1 MSRDHDTISRLR
13 VGEMPLI
20 RKVIEQLHLKD
31 IFLKYIKPHKKETIP
46 AADSLLILLFNIT
59 GGRQPLYEIEQWV
72 QRMDSRVF
80 GYKFFKKGVMNDDR
94 FGRALHKLY
103 LTDRA
108 SMMTDIVLSM
118 IKFTGIDL
126 SRVHNDSTTVKA
138 YGKMPG
144 RTRTG
149 LKLAQGH
156 SKDHRPD
163 LKQIV
168 YSLSVSADGAVP
180 VHYKTYAGNRSDDTT
195 HIETWSTLHKIIGR
209 PSFLYVADS
218 KVCTEKQLFHI
229 VNHGGRVVTIIPDT
243 WKEVRDFKEELR
255 RGKKNKKIIWRRTVP
270 GERESVEYFSC
281 FSGNHRTAKGN
292 YKIHWVYSSEKK
304 KRDRDIREKALKKAE
319 YKLADLCGKLNMRNL
334 KTKENILKIA
344 DEITRGQAV
353 ERYFHLKIDEVQQT
367 YKKQIGVGRPTS
379 KTKYRTVKEKLYS
392 LSYTRNQRALK
403 EETNVDGVFPLLAT
417 DPEITP
423 KDALLAYK
431 YQPRLEKRFTQ
442 FKSVHNAAP
451 LFFKRIER
459 VEGIMFLFFIS
470 LMIQAVI
477 EREVRL
483 KMEEKNIAALP
494 VYPEHRIAY
503 HPTTAKIFD
512 RFDGLS
518 LYKLKQNGVLK
529 ILRDD
534 LSVLQKKIITILG
547 IPEYEFWSEGNL

>member
-1 MSRDHDTISRLR
+1 MSRDHDTITRLR

-534 LSVLQKKIITILG
+534 LSVLQKKIIKILG

>member
-1 MSRDHDTISRLR
+1 MSRDHDTITRLR

>member
-1 MSRDHDTISRLR
+1 MSRDYDTITRLQ

-31 IFLKYIKPHKKETIP
+31 ILLKYIKPHKKESIP
-46 AADSLLILLFNIT
+46 AVDSLLILLFNIT
-59 GGRQPLYEIEQWV
+59 ISRQPLYEIEQWV
-72 QRMDSRVF
+72 KRIDPKVF
-80 GYKFFKKGVMNDDR
+80 GYKFFKKGVINDDR
-94 FGRALHKLY
+94 FGRALYKLY
-103 LTDRA
+103 LSDRA

-138 YGKMPG
+138 YGKIPG

-149 LKLAQGH
+149 LKFAQGH

-168 YSLSVSADGAVP
+168 YSLSVSADGTVP
-180 VHYKTYAGNRSDDTT
+180 VHYKTYAGNRTDDTT
-195 HIETWSTLHKIIGR
+195 HIETWDTLHRIIGR

-218 KVCTEKQLFHI
+218 KVCSENQLSHI
-229 VNHGGRVVTIIPDT
+229 VKHGGRVVTIIPDT
-243 WKEVRDFKEELR
+243 WKEVQGFKGELR
-255 RGKKNKKIIWRRTVP
+255 KSKKHKKIIWRRTVP
-270 GERESVEYFSC
+270 EKSETVEYFSC
-281 FSGNHRTAKGN
+281 FSGNHRTAKSN
-292 YKIHWVYSSEKK
+292 YKIHWLYSSEKR
-304 KRDRDIREKALKKAE
+304 KRDRQSREKALKKAE

-334 KTKENILKIA
+334 KSRENILKTA
-344 DEITRGQAV
+344 NEITKGQAV
-353 ERYFHLKIDEVQQT
+353 ERYFHLKLHEVQQT
-367 YKKQIGVGRPTS
+367 HKKQIGTGRPGS
-379 KTKYRTVKEKLYS
+379 KTKYRTIKEKLYS
-392 LSYTRNQRALK
+392 LSYTRHQRALK

-417 DPEITP
+417 DSEITP
-423 KDALLAYK
+423 KEALLAYK

-451 LFFKRIER
+451 LFFKSIDR
-459 VEGIMFLFFIS
+459 VEGIMFLFFIA
-470 LMIQAVI
+470 LMIQAII

-518 LYKLKQNGVLK
+518 AYTLKQNGVVK

-534 LSVLQKKIITILG
+534 LSDLQKKIIKILG
-547 IPEYEFWSEGNL
+547 ISEYEFWSEGNP

>member
-1 MSRDHDTISRLR
+1 
-13 VGEMPLI
+13 
-20 RKVIEQLHLKD
+20 
-31 IFLKYIKPHKKETIP
+31 
-46 AADSLLILLFNIT
+46 
-59 GGRQPLYEIEQWV
+59 
-72 QRMDSRVF
+72 
-80 GYKFFKKGVMNDDR
+80 
-94 FGRALHKLY
+94 
-103 LTDRA
+103 
-108 SMMTDIVLSM
+108 MMTDIVLSM

-138 YGKMPG
+138 YGKIPG

-180 VHYKTYAGNRSDDTT
+180 VHYKTYAGNRTDDTT
-195 HIETWSTLHKIIGR
+195 HIETWNTLHKIIGK

-218 KVCTEKQLFHI
+218 KVCTTKQLSHI
-229 VNHGGRVVTIIPDT
+229 VKHGGRVITIIPET
-243 WKEVRDFKEELR
+243 WKEVGEFKEELR
-255 RGKKNKKIIWRRTVP
+255 KSKKKKKIIWRRTVP
-270 GERESVEYFSC
+270 EESETIEYFSC

-292 YKIHWVYSSEKK
+292 YKIHWLYSSEKK
-304 KRDRDIREKALKKAE
+304 KRDREIREKALKKAE
-319 YKLADLCGKLNMRNL
+319 YKLADLCGKLNMRDL
-334 KTKENILKIA
+334 KSKENILKA
-344 DEITRGQAV
+344 ANEITKGQAV
-353 ERYFHLKIDEVQQT
+353 ERYFYITIDEVQQT
-367 YKKQIGVGRPTS
+367 HKKQIGIGRPSS
-379 KTKYRTVKEKLYS
+379 KTKYRTVIEKLYS
-392 LSYTRNQRALK
+392 LSYTRNQRDLK
-403 EETNVDGVFPLLAT
+403 EETKVDGVFPLLST

-459 VEGIMFLFFIS
+459 VEGIMFLFFIA
-470 LMIQAVI
+470 LMIQAII

-518 LYKLKQNGVLK
+518 LYRLKQNGVVK

-534 LSVLQKKIITILG
+534 LSDLHKKIIKILE
-547 IPEYEFWSEGNL
+547 IPEHEFWSEHNL

>member
-1 MSRDHDTISRLR
+1 MSRDHDTITRLQ
-13 VGEMPLI
+13 VGEIPLI

-46 AADSLLILLFNIT
+46 AVDSLLILLFNIT
-59 GGRQPLYEIEQWV
+59 SGRQPLYEIEQWV
-72 QRMDSRVF
+72 QRIDSKVF
-80 GYKFFKKGVMNDDR
+80 GYKFFKKGVINDDR
-94 FGRALHKLY
+94 FGRALYKLY
-103 LTDRA
+103 LSDRA

-138 YGKMPG
+138 YGKIPG
-144 RTRTG
+144 KTRIG

-180 VHYKTYAGNRSDDTT
+180 VHYKTYAGNRTDDTT
-195 HIETWSTLHKIIGR
+195 HIETWNTLHEIIGR

-218 KVCTEKQLFHI
+218 KVCTEKQLSYI
-229 VNHGGRVVTIIPDT
+229 VKHGGRVVSIIPDT
-243 WKEVRDFKEELR
+243 WKEVQDFKGELR
-255 RGKKNKKIIWRRTVP
+255 KSKKNKKIIWRRTVP
-270 GERESVEYFSC
+270 EESETVEYFSC

-292 YKIHWVYSSEKK
+292 YKIHWLYSSEKR
-304 KRDRDIREKALKKAE
+304 KRDRQSREKALKKAE

-334 KTKENILKIA
+334 KTKENILKTA
-344 DEITRGQAV
+344 NEITKGQAV
-353 ERYFHLKIDEVQQT
+353 ERYFYLKIDAVQQT
-367 YKKQIGVGRPTS
+367 HKKQIGIGRPSS
-379 KTKYRTVKEKLYS
+379 KTKYRTVKEKLYC

-459 VEGIMFLFFIS
+459 VEGIMFLFFIA
-470 LMIQAVI
+470 LMIQAII

-483 KMEEKNIAALP
+483 KMEEKNIPALP

-518 LYKLKQNGVLK
+518 LYKLK
-529 ILRDD
+529 
-534 LSVLQKKIITILG
+534 
-547 IPEYEFWSEGNL
+547 